1 MDEARWAEARTM
13 IREIVHDNPQARR
26 GELNGMA
33 QDRVKATIL
42 GQGPLAEGEAL
53 EIDRV
58 ICQCFREVAL
68 APTAAA
74 APQET
79 RRATH
84 TERNTGMAD
93 SFRARLSAAW
103 ESYQAGAGLPMADRL
118 AGAKTAFRYAHEE
131 GRGYRRESLY
141 NDFVQESEAPRRAA
155 ENPTAAPPAQLTPRR
170 IVSTPE
176 DAQAYV
182 RETFWHRTLNEGRA
196 AREAEAQISAPVRA
210 IKPPRQ

>member
-1 MDEARWAEARTM
+1 M
-13 IREIVHDNPQARR
+13 IREIVRDNPQARR

-42 GQGPLAEGEAL
+42 EQGPLAESEAL

-68 APTAAA
+68 APTADRS
-74 APQET
+74 T
-79 RRATH
+79 S
-84 TERNTGMAD
+84 D
-93 SFRARLSAAW
+93 SFRNRLSAAW
-103 ESYQAGAGLPMADRL
+103 ESYQASAGLPMADRL

-141 NDFVQESEAPRRAA
+141 NDFVQGSEAPRRAA

-182 RETFWHRTLNEGRA
+182 RETFWQRTLNEGRA